1 MGARGMVASDFS
13 ASQARLEGPL
23 LSRTIGL
30 ARITLIIGL
39 VFLHYDAF
47 PGSTMSPFAGMDPNA
62 NPIATFVNSF
72 VLFFFFAVVPLLSAV
87 SGWLFFSFKSDA
99 ANALFTRIVKRA
111 WTLYLPLVAWNAFFL
126 LLMAS
131 IYVLNHDYP
140 LLAHLNLDFGDARPG
155 QFVNAVFAITGKPIA
170 FQFWFVRDLFVSV
183 LVSPILWL
191 GITRAPLLM
200 GVVLGAAWLSDFNLW
215 IFFRTDVVFFFFL
228 GGLAR
233 VHDTD
238 VTLSWRA
245 TAIAFVLYCGIVA
258 LRAAAPLYLDIADAQ
273 TREIVDMATRF
284 MRLAGVV
291 AAWGLIQHAAATRWG
306 AVASGFGGLAFFLH
320 AVHYPLLEQVKLW
333 LWPLVPAGSD
343 GFMLLHYAV
352 SVAVTVV
359 TGVALGVVIS
369 RATPRIFAL
378 MNGGRMLAPA
388 G

>member
-1 MGARGMVASDFS
+1 MA
-13 ASQARLEGPL
+13 
-23 LSRTIGL
+23 
-30 ARITLIIGL
+30 
-39 VFLHYDAF
+39 
-47 PGSTMSPFAGMDPNA
+47 
-62 NPIATFVNSF
+62 
-72 VLFFFFAVVPLLSAV
+72 VL
-87 SGWLFFSFKSDA
+87 SFKSDA

-306 AVASGFGGLAFFLH
+306 AAASGFGGSPSSCTPFTTRF
-320 AVHYPLLEQVKLW
+320 W
-333 LWPLVPAGSD
+333 
-343 GFMLLHYAV
+343 
-352 SVAVTVV
+352 
-359 TGVALGVVIS
+359 S
-369 RATPRIFAL
+369 R
-378 MNGGRMLAPA
+378 
-388 G
+388 